1 VSPPPRQP
9 GADRRRSAAPIQAVA
24 DQVSGSRIELRQLRY
39 FVTLA
44 EELHFGRAAIR
55 EHIAVSSLSAQVRRL
70 ERALGVLLV
79 ERTTRRVDLTEAG
92 ARFVIEAREILD
104 HVDRAAVLAQGM
116 ASAPPMLRV
125 GVLDEGYDAI
135 RPVLRAVQARY
146 PELEIHQVQA
156 GVPEQCRLLADGR
169 LDVGVGRLAAATP
182 TIASELFRLDRLGV
196 LVPVDHEFARLRGV
210 PLDALGDQTLLLAD
224 GERAPEFSQFVTELC
239 RSAGFF
245 PKLFH
250 GSVQNLRAAVDLVAQ
265 HRCVLCTPASRAADP
280 ADEVAWRPL
289 LPPAPRYP
297 WSLLWRA
304 QNPSRYVSAL
314 VATAR
319 RMSLELG
326 WRGDTA
332 EKAS

>member
-1 VSPPPRQP
+1 MGPPPRQSTT
-9 GADRRRSAAPIQAVA
+9 DRRRSSVPIQAVP
-24 DQVSGSRIELRQLRY
+24 DQVSGTRIELRQLRY

-44 EELHFGRAAIR
+44 EELHFGRAAAR
-55 EHIAVSSLSAQVRRL
+55 EHIAASALSSQVRRL

-79 ERTTRRVDLTEAG
+79 ARTTRRVDLTVAG

-104 HVDRAAVLAQGM
+104 HVDRAVVLAQGT
-116 ASAPPMLRV
+116 ASAPPALRV

-135 RPVLRAVQARY
+135 RPVLNAVQARH

-169 LDVGVGRLAAATP
+169 LDVGVGRLSTAAP

-196 LVPVDHEFARLRGV
+196 LVPVDHEFARLGGV
-210 PLDALGDQTLLLAD
+210 GVDALGAETLLLAD
-224 GERAPEFSQFVTELC
+224 EERAPEFTQFVTELC

-245 PKLFH
+245 PTLFH

-265 HRCVLCTPASRAADP
+265 HRCVLCTPASRAADS
-280 ADEVAWRPL
+280 AGVTWRPL
-289 LPPAPRYP
+289 VPSPRYP

-314 VATAR
+314 VGTAR
-319 RMSLELG
+319 KMSLELG
-326 WRGDTA
+326 WRESTT